1 MSKNFLARIL
11 IVDDEAVIR
20 RTFKSILET
29 ENYDVDEAADGVEC
43 LAKVKQKTYDV
54 IFLDIRMPRMDGMEA
69 LEKIQ
74 NISPDSSVIMISGH
88 GNIETAIESVR
99 KGAFDYLAKPLD
111 LNRIHVTIRNALDR
125 TNLITEA
132 KVLKRKVDR
141 SKIQDIIGDSP
152 AILKIKENIEKA
164 AQFSQS
170 GVMIIGPN
178 GSGKELV
185 ARHIHAK
192 SDRAENPFV
201 EVNCAAIPSELV
213 ESILFGHVKG
223 SFTGAIKDQSGK
235 FEQATGG
242 TIFLDEIG
250 DMSIEAQAKIL
261 RALQERKISRV
272 GSEKDISVDVRVL
285 AATNKN
291 LRDEIAAGRFRED
304 LYHRIEVLDIYVPSL
319 NERTTDIPILV
330 DHFMKLICE
339 DYGIPEK
346 TLTVDALIALQNI
359 DWTGNVRQ
367 LRNVIERLIIYC
379 GKQVLITDDDVRTH
393 IKARRQG
400 GSAFNDLFEKFDTVD
415 ELLRFMASEYVKY
428 KGKYGPSVN

>member
-43 LAKVKQKTYDV
+43 LAKVKQKAYDV

-74 NISPDSSVIMISGH
+74 NISPESSVIMISGH

-164 AQFSQS
+164 ACYSNS

-400 GSAFNDLFEKFDTVD
+400 GSAFVDLFEKFDTVD

-428 KGKYGPSVN
+428 KGKMA